1 MKFKQVQRLLLT
13 FLVFVLSQI
22 LLSQNLEK
30 ILILHWND
38 FHSQNVPMRSICSD
52 TPCYVGGTANLLGLI
67 NKFRSEEKN
76 VLVLNAGDDFQG
88 TPISSLTKG
97 RSQIELMN
105 LINPD
110 AMTLGNHEFDYGR
123 DALEENLKLAK
134 FKVICANLWDKRKGN
149 LFTKPYTVK
158 NLGKAKVG
166 VIGLTTPELFKLS
179 LRENLKDLE
188 LLDIEKVTRQYINEL
203 KTKEKVDL
211 IIALTHLGVQA
222 DSLLAV
228 KFPEIKIIIGGH
240 SHTVLKEP
248 KIVNGVIIC
257 QAGSRGEYLGYLEA
271 MIDVDGDSV
280 YSYKGKLIRVVE
292 GTVKPDEVA
301 LKKVEELEKMVD
313 KEFGQ
318 VIGKLEV
325 DWKRNFYGES
335 NLGNWEADV
344 MREFAKT
351 DIAFQNSGGLR
362 KDLPKGDIKV
372 RDIWEINPFGN
383 TFVVFEVDGKTL
395 RKMMEW
401 QASGKAE
408 LMQVSGIKVVFDS
421 RKKIGERI
429 ISIEVG
435 GKPLDE
441 NRIYSIVTNNWVAD
455 HLYDLFGIPQ
465 NSVKI
470 KNLGV
475 VDRDIFIEAVKKQ
488 KVIKSEVE
496 GRIIDLAKQKEE
508 IKNEY

>member
-1 MKFKQVQRLLLT
+1 
-13 FLVFVLSQI
+13 
-22 LLSQNLEK
+22 
-30 ILILHWND
+30 
-38 FHSQNVPMRSICSD
+38 MRSICGDS
-52 TPCYVGGTANLLGLI
+52 TCYIGGTANLLGLI
-67 NKFRSEEKN
+67 NKFRNEEKN

-123 DALEENLKLAK
+123 NALEENLKIAK
-134 FKVICANLWDKRKGN
+134 FEVISANLWDKRKGK
-149 LFTKPYTVK
+149 LFVKPYIVK
-158 NLGKAKVG
+158 KLGKAKIG
-166 VIGLTTPELFKLS
+166 VIGLITPELFKLS
-179 LRENLKDLE
+179 LKENLKDLE
-188 LLDIEKVTRQYINEL
+188 LLNTERVLKQYINEL
-203 KTKEKVDL
+203 KNKEKVDL
-211 IIALTHLGVQA
+211 IIALTHIGVNE
-222 DSLLAV
+222 DSILAT

-240 SHTVLKEP
+240 SHTVLQEP
-248 KIVNGVIIC
+248 KIVNNVIIC
-257 QAGSRGEYLGYLEA
+257 QAGSRGEYLGYLEVS
-271 MIDVDGDSV
+271 IDLDGDSV
-280 YSYKGKLIRVVE
+280 YSYKGKLIRVIN
-292 GTVKPDEVA
+292 GIVKPDETA

-395 RKMMEW
+395 KNMIEW

-408 LMQVSGIKVVFDS
+408 LMQVSGLKIVIDS
-421 RKKIGERI
+421 RKNIGERVV
-429 ISIEVG
+429 SIEVG

-441 NRIYSIVTNNWVAD
+441 NKIYSIVTNNWVAD

-465 NSVKI
+465 NSVKV

-475 VDRDIFIEAVKKQ
+475 VDRDVFIEAVKKQ
-488 KVIKSEVE
+488 KIIKSEVE
-496 GRIIDLAKQKEE
+496 GRIIDISKQRGEPN
-508 IKNEY
+508 NEY

>member
-1 MKFKQVQRLLLT
+1 MKFKQVYRLLLT

-67 NKFRSEEKN
+67 NKFRTEEKN

-280 YSYKGKLIRVVE
+280 YSYKGKLI
-292 GTVKPDEVA
+292 
-301 LKKVEELEKMVD
+301 
-313 KEFGQ
+313 
-318 VIGKLEV
+318 
-325 DWKRNFYGES
+325 
-335 NLGNWEADV
+335 
-344 MREFAKT
+344 
-351 DIAFQNSGGLR
+351 
-362 KDLPKGDIKV
+362 
-372 RDIWEINPFGN
+372 
-383 TFVVFEVDGKTL
+383 
-395 RKMMEW
+395 
-401 QASGKAE
+401 
-408 LMQVSGIKVVFDS
+408 
-421 RKKIGERI
+421 
-429 ISIEVG
+429 
-435 GKPLDE
+435 
-441 NRIYSIVTNNWVAD
+441 
-455 HLYDLFGIPQ
+455 
-465 NSVKI
+465 
-470 KNLGV
+470 
-475 VDRDIFIEAVKKQ
+475 
-488 KVIKSEVE
+488 
-496 GRIIDLAKQKEE
+496 
-508 IKNEY
+508 

>member
-1 MKFKQVQRLLLT
+1 MKRHPIYRLILIFTLT
-13 FLVFVLSQI
+13 LVQI
-22 LLSQNLEK
+22 LFSQNLEK

-38 FHSQNVPMRSICSD
+38 FHSQNIPMRSICGDS
-52 TPCYVGGTANLLGLI
+52 TCYIGGTANLLGLI
-67 NKFRSEEKN
+67 NKFRNEEKN

-123 DALEENLKLAK
+123 NALEENLKIAK
-134 FKVICANLWDKRKGN
+134 FEVISANLWDKRKGK
-149 LFTKPYTVK
+149 LFVKPYIVK
-158 NLGKAKVG
+158 KLGKAKIG
-166 VIGLTTPELFKLS
+166 VIGLITPELFKLS
-179 LRENLKDLE
+179 LKENLKDLE
-188 LLDIEKVTRQYINEL
+188 LLNTERVLKQYINEL
-203 KTKEKVDL
+203 KNKEKVDL
-211 IIALTHLGVQA
+211 IIALTHIGVNE
-222 DSLLAV
+222 DSILAT

-240 SHTVLKEP
+240 SHTVLQEP
-248 KIVNGVIIC
+248 KIVNNVIIC
-257 QAGSRGEYLGYLEA
+257 QAGSRGEYLGYLEVS
-271 MIDVDGDSV
+271 IDLDGDSV
-280 YSYKGKLIRVVE
+280 YSYKGKLIRVIN
-292 GTVKPDEVA
+292 GIVKPDETA

-395 RKMMEW
+395 KNMIEW

-408 LMQVSGIKVVFDS
+408 LMQVSGLKIVIDS
-421 RKKIGERI
+421 RKNIGERVV
-429 ISIEVG
+429 SIEVG

-441 NRIYSIVTNNWVAD
+441 NKIYSIVTNNWVAD

-465 NSVKI
+465 NSVKV

-475 VDRDIFIEAVKKQ
+475 VDRDVFIEAVKKQ
-488 KVIKSEVE
+488 KIIKSEVE
-496 GRIIDLAKQKEE
+496 GRIIDISKQRGEPN
-508 IKNEY
+508 NEY

>member
-188 LLDIEKVTRQYINEL
+188 LLDTLKSKWIRNKGSGRYKIGPLLPFINYEIES
-203 KTKEKVDL
+203 KENLEGNSISFGSFRFLRL
-211 IIALTHLGVQA
+211 IPWIELGVGKFKTA
-222 DSLLAV
+222 FSYELRFDDVV
-228 KFPEIKIIIGGH
+228 KNGSYARLSIMRNQNYKI
-240 SHTVLKEP
+240 
-248 KIVNGVIIC
+248 NF
-257 QAGSRGEYLGYLEA
+257 
-271 MIDVDGDSV
+271 
-280 YSYKGKLIRVVE
+280 
-292 GTVKPDEVA
+292 
-301 LKKVEELEKMVD
+301 VD
-313 KEFGQ
+313 KRFEFNGDLTLN
-318 VIGKLEV
+318 K
-325 DWKRNFYGES
+325 KNF
-335 NLGNWEADV
+335 
-344 MREFAKT
+344 
-351 DIAFQNSGGLR
+351 
-362 KDLPKGDIKV
+362 
-372 RDIWEINPFGN
+372 PFG
-383 TFVVFEVDGKTL
+383 FGKDHQQYL
-395 RKMMEW
+395 
-401 QASGKAE
+401 
-408 LMQVSGIKVVFDS
+408 D
-421 RKKIGERI
+421 KITGENG
-429 ISIEVG
+429 S
-435 GKPLDE
+435 
-441 NRIYSIVTNNWVAD
+441 
-455 HLYDLFGIPQ
+455 F
-465 NSVKI
+465 
-470 KNLGV
+470 
-475 VDRDIFIEAVKKQ
+475 
-488 KVIKSEVE
+488 
-496 GRIIDLAKQKEE
+496 
-508 IKNEY
+508 

>member
-1 MKFKQVQRLLLT
+1 MRRLSIYNLIILLT
-13 FLVFVLSQI
+13 LTLVQI
-22 LLSQNLEK
+22 LFSQNLEK

-38 FHSQNVPMRSICSD
+38 FHAQNIPMRSICGDS
-52 TPCYVGGTANLLGLI
+52 TCYIGGTANLLGLI

-97 RSQIELMN
+97 KSQIELMN

-123 DALEENLKLAK
+123 DALEKNLKIAK
-134 FKVICANLWDKRKGN
+134 FEIISANLWDKRKGK
-149 LFTKPYTVK
+149 LFVKPYITK
-158 NLGKAKVG
+158 KLGKAKIG
-166 VIGLTTPELFKLS
+166 VIGLITPELFKLS
-179 LRENLKDLE
+179 LKENLKDLE
-188 LLDIEKVTRQYINEL
+188 LLDTEKVLRQYINEL
-203 KTKEKVDL
+203 KNKEKVDL
-211 IIALTHLGVQA
+211 IIALTHIGINE
-222 DSLLAV
+222 DSILAT

-240 SHTVLKEP
+240 SHTVLQEP
-248 KIVNGVIIC
+248 KIVNNVIIC
-257 QAGSRGEYLGYLEA
+257 QAGSKGEYLGHLEVF
-271 MIDVDGDSV
+271 IDLDADSV
-280 YSYKGKLIRVVE
+280 YSYKGKLIRVVN
-292 GTVKPDEVA
+292 GIVKPDETA

-362 KDLPKGDIKV
+362 KDLPKGDIRV

-383 TFVVFEVDGKTL
+383 TLVVFEVDGKTL

-408 LMQVSGIKVVFDS
+408 LMQVSGLKIVIDS
-421 RKKIGERI
+421 RKNIGERV

-441 NRIYSIVTNNWVAD
+441 NKIYSIVTNNWVAD

-465 NSVKI
+465 NGVKM

-475 VDRDIFIEAVKKQ
+475 VDRDVFIEAVKKQ
-488 KVIKSEVE
+488 KVVRSEVE
-496 GRIIDLAKQKEE
+496 GRIIDLSKQRGGQN
-508 IKNEY
+508 NEY

>member
-1 MKFKQVQRLLLT
+1 MKRRPIYRLILIFTLI
-13 FLVFVLSQI
+13 LVQI
-22 LLSQNLEK
+22 LFSQNLEK

-38 FHSQNVPMRSICSD
+38 FHSQNIPMRSICGDS
-52 TPCYVGGTANLLGLI
+52 TCYIGGTANLLGLI
-67 NKFRSEEKN
+67 NKFRNEEKN

-123 DALEENLKLAK
+123 DALEENLKIAK
-134 FKVICANLWDKRKGN
+134 FEVISANLWDKRKGK
-149 LFTKPYTVK
+149 LFVKPYIVK
-158 NLGKAKVG
+158 KLGKAKIG
-166 VIGLTTPELFKLS
+166 VIGLITPELFKLS
-179 LRENLKDLE
+179 LKENLKDLE
-188 LLDIEKVTRQYINEL
+188 LLNTERVLKQYINEL
-203 KTKEKVDL
+203 KNKEKVDL
-211 IIALTHLGVQA
+211 IIALTHIGVNE
-222 DSLLAV
+222 DSILAT

-240 SHTVLKEP
+240 SHTVLQEP
-248 KIVNGVIIC
+248 KIVNNVIIC
-257 QAGSRGEYLGYLEA
+257 QAGSRGEYLGYLEVS
-271 MIDVDGDSV
+271 IDLDGDSV
-280 YSYKGKLIRVVE
+280 YSYKGKLIRVIN
-292 GTVKPDEVA
+292 GIVKPDETA

-395 RKMMEW
+395 KNMIEW

-408 LMQVSGIKVVFDS
+408 LMQVSGLKIVIDS
-421 RKKIGERI
+421 RKNIGERVV
-429 ISIEVG
+429 SIEVG

-441 NRIYSIVTNNWVAD
+441 NKIYSIVTNNWVAD

-465 NSVKI
+465 NSVKV

-475 VDRDIFIEAVKKQ
+475 VDRDVFIEAVKKQ
-488 KVIKSEVE
+488 KIIKSEVE
-496 GRIIDLAKQKEE
+496 GRIIDISKQRGEPN
-508 IKNEY
+508 NEY